1 MEVVEQ
7 GMGQL
12 FSRTTPDDFR
22 KAMLE
27 KADTMNNDKRMDL
40 KEAIKRFVKNGD
52 YLSIGGC
59 SIVRLPMAFIHEV
72 IRQGLRFR
80 MAAGTRTFDID
91 LFLDNDRVLEID
103 IGYILGLEMLGIPQA
118 TRNRVRDRLKTG
130 DLKFCEWSNGT
141 MAWRHKAAAMG
152 VPFIP
157 VRTLAGTDSFKFSGA
172 KKVKCPFTGEL
183 VVLVPALYC
192 DVSVIHVHRA
202 DKYGNCQIDG
212 MLNEDVEKARSAKRV
227 IITTEKIIDTDEIR
241 KDGSRTI
248 IPQFYVDAVVEVPYG
263 AFPTNMPN
271 LYYLDLDHLQIY
283 ADAAKDVSGKAL
295 ENYYI
300 EYIYGVKDFA
310 EYLEKCG
317 GKHRLNE
324 LRGIELMERN

>member
-1 MEVVEQ
+1 
-7 GMGQL
+7 
-12 FSRTTPDDFR
+12 
-22 KAMLE
+22 
-27 KADTMNNDKRMDL
+27 
-40 KEAIKRFVKNGD
+40 
-52 YLSIGGC
+52 
-59 SIVRLPMAFIHEV
+59 
-72 IRQGLRFR
+72 

>member
-7 GMGQL
+7 GMGQI
-12 FSRTTPDDFR
+12 FSKTTPDDFR

-118 TRNRVRDRLKTG
+118 TRNRVRDRLKKG

-172 KKVKCPFTGEL
+172 KKVKCPFTGEM

-212 MLNEDVEKARSAKRV
+212 MLNEDVEKARSAKRL

-241 KDGSRTI
+241 RDGARTI

-283 ADAAKDVSGKAL
+283 ADAAKDVTGKAL